1 MINFDVKTIMTEDP
15 KKIEKVYQQM
25 KSLTETDI
33 LVGIPEEKAP
43 RIEGKGKNKKSVQGM
58 NNATLL
64 YIHTNGSDLHN
75 LPPRPVIEPALE
87 ASGNK
92 ERIEDD
98 LKKITELILS
108 GQLNDAKK
116 MMTITGTDAVNMIKS
131 WFDDP
136 RNNWPPD
143 APGTVKAKLRKKTK
157 SKKKRKELYEEY
169 EAGASDINRV
179 LIDTGQMRNAITY
192 VIRDNKS

>member
-25 KSLTETDI
+25 KSLTETEI

-43 RIEGKGKNKKSVQGM
+43 RFEGKGKNKKFIQGM

-64 YIHTNGSDLHN
+64 YIHTNGSDLNH
-75 LPPRPVIEPALE
+75 LPPRPVVEPALE

-92 ERIEDD
+92 ERIEAD
-98 LKKITELILS
+98 LKRIAELILS

-116 MMTITGTDAVNMIKS
+116 MMTVTGRDAVNMIQN
-131 WFDDP
+131 WFEDP
-136 RNNWPPD
+136 RNNWPPN

-157 SKKKRKELYEEY
+157 SKKKRKELFNEY
-169 EAGASDINRV
+169 EAGEPDINRV
-179 LIDTGQMRNAITY
+179 LIDTGQMRNAMTY
-192 VIRDNKS
+192 VIKENE